1 MEKLRTYKSKRGGV
15 YELKQL
21 KAPEKKKRRSSGKVK
36 VEQDGTV
43 TEYGKNGTLK
53 ATYGSMAEYK
63 KFREMDRE
71 AKAKPKKA
79 APKAAKPKKA
89 ASKAAKPKKAAP
101 KAAKP
106 KKPSKA
112 QKMAGKARAVK
123 RARKSSSKRKPGQL
137 NLL

>member
-15 YELKQL
+15 YELVQV

-36 VEQDGTV
+36 
-43 TEYGKNGTLK
+43 TEK
-53 ATYGSMAEYK
+53 A
-63 KFREMDRE
+63 
-71 AKAKPKKA
+71 AKPKKA

-89 ASKAAKPKKAAP
+89 APKAAKPKKA
-101 KAAKP
+101 
-106 KKPSKA
+106 SNA

-123 RARKSSSKRKPGQL
+123 RARKTTSKRKPGQL

>member
-1 MEKLRTYKSKRGGV
+1 MEKRRTYKSKRGGV
-15 YELKQL
+15 YELVQV

-36 VEQDGTV
+36 TD
-43 TEYGKNGTLK
+43 K
-53 ATYGSMAEYK
+53 A
-63 KFREMDRE
+63 
-71 AKAKPKKA
+71 AKPKKA

-89 ASKAAKPKKAAP
+89 AP
-101 KAAKP
+101 KAAKA
-106 KKPSKA
+106 SKA